1 MLVLTKLTHVK
12 KSLPSSVV
20 TDCFEVIVMLP
31 IFRVSSRY
39 ARCTGIGYR
48 LAKVLM
54 WL

>member
-20 TDCFEVIVMLP
+20 TDCCEVVVMLP
-31 IFRVSSRY
+31 SVLPVRALYRY
-39 ARCTGIGYR
+39 SISTGKSFG
-48 LAKVLM
+48 